1 MLKAPVVI
9 HWITISNVG
18 YPSCTLSKMF
28 LPQPNPATVSS
39 KFFQQG
45 YPPWFPVY
53 PEEEV
58 KGLATKRNGVSN
70 FLREVT
76 AFEVG

>member
-1 MLKAPVVI
+1 MLNAPVVI
-9 HWITISNVG
+9 YWITISNVG

-39 KFFQQG
+39 L
-45 YPPWFPVY
+45 